1 MKRLM
6 AVLLLVLALGIISGC
21 APKGPKTERTARRIE
36 RRNRAMSRDLEAIPE
51 DIETFWLYDH
61 PGHLNRWLVH

>member
-21 APKGPKTERTARRIE
+21 APKGPKTERTARRE
-36 RRNRAMSRDLEAIPE
+36 DRRDLALRRDWEGIPE
-51 DIETFWLYDH
+51 DWETFWLYNEPMH
-61 PGHLNRWLVH
+61 LSWWEGH